1 MAVQSSTSNISIGK
15 LADER
20 GISRSNV
27 SINQS
32 NIRELIGR
40 SSGAANSSLSVF
52 RGASRHFSAPTVG
65 SFFRSD
71 APSFT
76 TDTEQAY
83 PSDYTMHV
91 NNFLT
96 CYSYRFSYRTT
107 GVNQGL
113 SGHLQFSSTVSG
125 YYGQSTLSE
134 TADVDFLVRNNS
146 GAFQVWVR
154 PGTNSRAAATQ
165 NIRSYATI
173 SGIFGDTTYVHEYNF
188 RTYQRNF
195 GNNVTGRYN
204 SFSSYYNGSD
214 KALPTNGNYTQLI
227 NLPLPATGINSD
239 TGADSVKVTVT
250 NVLNQKRVGAG
261 THYLNVLGG
270 IYQSANYWDST
281 RVNNVRTPTSI
292 TANTNFNNGGH
303 TTLVPNGTEYAMGPT
318 TGYSFSVASTTSA
331 AFYNMGTWYDQN
343 YRLHV
348 QIKKNGNNRGQYRTV
363 FVGVFKLS
371 TEISMYNSGS
381 IPVYFPFFESGF

>member
-1 MAVQSSTSNISIGK
+1 MAVQNSTANISIGK

-40 SSGAANSSLSVF
+40 SSSAANSNLSTF
-52 RGASRHFSAPTVG
+52 RGASRFFSGVSTF
-65 SFFRSD
+65 SFFMNK
-71 APSFT
+71 APARNS
-76 TDTEQAY
+76 DTEGAD
-83 PSDYTMHV
+83 STSNL
-91 NNFLT
+91 NNFAHFWAD
-96 CYSYRFSYRTT
+96 RFVYRTT
-107 GVNQGL
+107 NPVSTYYGL
-113 SGHLQFSSTVSG
+113 STFSES
-125 YYGQSTLSE
+125 
-134 TADVDFLVRNNS
+134 ADADFLVRNNS
-146 GAFQVWVR
+146 SAFQLWVR
-154 PGTNSRAAATQ
+154 PGTNSRAANTQ
-165 NIRSYATI
+165 SVRSTW
-173 SGIFGDTTYVHEYNF
+173 TYYDYLNAPQNLVWEYNY
-188 RTYQRNF
+188 RTRNSSW
-195 GNNVTGRYN
+195 GNNLNGRYN
-204 SFSSYYNGSD
+204 TYNPYYSGSS
-214 KALPTNGNYTQLI
+214 KALPTNGNYTQII
-227 NLPLPATGINSD
+227 NIPLAATGINSD
-239 TGADSVKVTVT
+239 TGADAVKVTVT
-250 NVLNQKRVGAG
+250 NTHNRVGNGQG
-261 THYLNVLGG
+261 THYDALG
-270 IYQSANYWDST
+270 
-281 RVNNVRTPTSI
+281 VNTAFWFSSLTNGYRTPNSI
-292 TANTNFNNGGH
+292 TSNTNFNQGGH

>member
-1 MAVQSSTSNISIGK
+1 MAVQSSTTDISIGK

-20 GISRSNV
+20 GIARSNV

-40 SSGAANSSLSVF
+40 GDGAANSSLSVF

-71 APSFT
+71 APAFN

-83 PSDYTMHV
+83 PSDYTMHL

-96 CYSYRFSYRTT
+96 SWAYRFSYRTT
-107 GVNQGL
+107 GTTNQL
-113 SGHLQFSSTVSG
+113 NVFSSTVTG

-154 PGTNSRAAATQ
+154 PGTNSRATPTS
-165 NIRSYATI
+165 NVRSYATI
-173 SGIFGDTTYVHEYNF
+173 SGIFGDTTYIHEYNF
-188 RTYQRNF
+188 RTYQVNF
-195 GNNVTGRYN
+195 GNNITGRYN
-204 SFSSYYNGSD
+204 SFSSYYGGSD
-214 KALPTNGNYTQLI
+214 KSLPTNGNYTQLI

-250 NVLNQKRVGAG
+250 NVLNQVRVGQG

-270 IYQSANYWDST
+270 TGQSTNYWPSTQVNST
-281 RVNNVRTPTSI
+281 RTPNSI
-292 TANTNFNNGGH
+292 TANTNFNNGGQ
-303 TTLVPNGTEYAMGPT
+303 TTLAPNGTEYAMGPT
-318 TGYSFSVASTTSA
+318 TAYSFSVASTTSA
-331 AFYNMGTWYDQN
+331 AFYNMGTHYDQN
-343 YRLHV
+343 FRLHV

-381 IPVYFPFFESGF
+381 VPVYFPFFESGF

>member
-1 MAVQSSTSNISIGK
+1 MAVQSSTTNISIGK

-40 SSGAANSSLSVF
+40 SDGAANSTLSVF
-52 RGASRHFSAPTVG
+52 RGAARHFPAPTVG

-76 TDTEQAY
+76 TDTEQAF

-96 CYSYRFSYRTT
+96 SHAYRFSYRTT
-107 GVNQGL
+107 GTTNQYNV
-113 SGHLQFSSTVSG
+113 FSSTVTG
-125 YYGQSTLSE
+125 YYGQSTLTE
-134 TADVDFLVRNNS
+134 TADVDFLVRNNG

-154 PGTNSRAAATQ
+154 PGTSSRAANTS
-165 NIRSYATI
+165 NIRSYATV
-173 SGIFGDTTYVHEYNF
+173 SGIFGDTTYIHEYNF
-188 RTYQRNF
+188 RTFQTTF
-195 GNNVTGRYN
+195 GNNITGRYN
-204 SFSSYYNGSD
+204 SFTGYYSGSD
-214 KALPTNGNYTQLI
+214 KTLPTNGNYTQLI

-239 TGADSVKVTVT
+239 TGADSVKVQVA
-250 NVLNQKRVGAG
+250 NVINQARSGQG

-270 IYQSANYWDST
+270 TGTSTNYWPST
-281 RVNNVRTPTSI
+281 LVNSVRTPTSI
-292 TANTNFNNGGH
+292 TSNTNFNNGGH
-303 TTLVPNGTEYAMGPT
+303 TTLVPNGTTEYAMGPT
-318 TGYSFSVASTTSA
+318 TGYSFSVSSTTSA
-331 AFYNMGTWYDQN
+331 AFYNMGTHYDQN
-343 YRLHV
+343 YRLRV
-348 QIKKNGNNRGQYRTV
+348 QIKKNGTNRGQYRTV

-381 IPVYFPFFESGF
+381 IPVYVPFFESGF

>member
-1 MAVQSSTSNISIGK
+1 MAVQNSTTDISIGK

-40 SSGAANSSLSVF
+40 SDGAANSTLSVF

-65 SFFRSD
+65 SLFRSD

-76 TDTEQAY
+76 TDTEQAF
-83 PSDYTMHV
+83 PSDYTMYI

-96 CYSYRFSYRTT
+96 SHAYRFVYRTT
-107 GVNQGL
+107 GTGSQYYVDDG
-113 SGHLQFSSTVSG
+113 TVST
-125 YYGQSTLSE
+125 YYGNSTFSE

-154 PGTNSRAAATQ
+154 PGTSSRAAPTS
-165 NIRSYATI
+165 NVRSNYTI
-173 SGIFGDTTYVHEYNF
+173 STIFGTDTYIWEYNF
-188 RTYQRNF
+188 RTFQNTF
-195 GNNVTGRYN
+195 GNNINGRYS
-204 SFSSYYNGSD
+204 SFSPYYSGSD
-214 KALPTNGNYTQLI
+214 KSLPTNGNYTQLI

-250 NVLNQKRVGAG
+250 NVLNQARSGEG

-270 IYQSANYWDST
+270 TGTSTNYWPST
-281 RVNNVRTPTSI
+281 RSDSVRTPTTI
-292 TANTNFNNGGH
+292 TSNTNFNNGGH

-318 TGYSFSVASTTSA
+318 TGYSFSVSSTTSA
-331 AFYNMGTWYDQN
+331 AFYNMGTHYDQN

-381 IPVYFPFFESGF
+381 VPFYFGGGFFESGF